1 MKKIFFI
8 LIISL
13 FLINLRSY
21 KNVTLNKTTK
31 VVKKTLIVIKKVTK
45 NTIKS
50 TIKNTKHIVKKI
62 DNSIEKEEIVKELE
76 NITNGV

>member
-31 VVKKTLIVIKKVTK
+31 IVKKTLIVIKKVTK

-50 TIKNTKHIVKKI
+50 TVKNTKYIVKKI

-76 NITNGV
+76 IKEL

>member
-31 VVKKTLIVIKKVTK
+31 IVKKTLIVIKKVTK

-50 TIKNTKHIVKKI
+50 TVKNTKYIVEKI

-76 NITNGV
+76 IKEL